1 MIYRVWL
8 SDAKGF
14 DFCYISTKNRLE
26 VDKLLEKYSKWEN
39 VKARVEKK
47 ARVEQCEQRNKG
59 RMFVRKGRSIYP
71 DKLRISEEAYVFSEK
86 ADR

>member
-39 VKARVEKK
+39 IKATKPIMYAAQINNTMLYFKIKGTIHHLSYLTQLHGPDLCVGN
-47 ARVEQCEQRNKG
+47 QR
-59 RMFVRKGRSIYP
+59 
-71 DKLRISEEAYVFSEK
+71 A
-86 ADR
+86 

>member
-39 VKARVEKK
+39 VKARVEK
-47 ARVEQCEQRNKG
+47 CEQRNKR

-71 DKLRISEEAYVFSEK
+71 EKLRISEEAYVFFEK

>member
-39 VKARVEKK
+39 VKARV
-47 ARVEQCEQRNKG
+47 VQCEQRNKG

-71 DKLRISEEAYVFSEK
+71 EKLRISEEAYVFSEN

>member
-39 VKARVEKK
+39 VKARV
-47 ARVEQCEQRNKG
+47 VQCEQRNKR
-59 RMFVRKGRSIYP
+59 RMFVRKGKSIYP
-71 DKLRISEEAYVFSEK
+71 EKLHISEEAYLFSEK
-86 ADR
+86 TDR

>member
-39 VKARVEKK
+39 VKARVEK
-47 ARVEQCEQRNKG
+47 CEQRNKG

-71 DKLRISEEAYVFSEK
+71 EKLRISEEAYVFSEK